1 MSKKMKSF
9 KYAIGEIIIVSIG
22 ILIAFAINSYSA
34 NLKNNKI
41 YKEYKTSLIADL
53 EYNIANLDRIILA
66 QEEKVKDLGQVLDN
80 LESNM
85 YEPHTLGN
93 ILYKQRKS
101 PTFFPVNGTFRSM
114 VSQGEISLFNT
125 EMKRELF
132 NLYDTNYERT
142 VYNGNLYDNIYI
154 EIYDKEIMDILDLK
168 DIKIDNEDKLK
179 EKSFSKNLMVIIDE
193 ASSYINLIKRSKKES
208 ESLISNLKNDK

>member
-1 MSKKMKSF
+1 M
-9 KYAIGEIIIVSIG
+9 
-22 ILIAFAINSYSA
+22 IAFAINSYSA

-41 YKEYKTSLIADL
+41 YKEYKTSLIEDL

-66 QEEKVKDLGQVLDN
+66 QEEKVKDLGQVLYN
-80 LESNM
+80 LESNT